1 MPVLRDI
8 VDVLREEGMPENPPP
23 PLNEASSSYNRAQP
37 IERVAMDEIY
47 RLFSSYDADVDHKIT
62 ESEFLAGVASLS
74 LPPSCDPAAAFAL
87 LDVDGSGTLSLN
99 ELCIAIGPDL
109 LAAKAQGVTA
119 TACLSKVIANLTAP
133 DATNIAAPT
142 PMEIKRTP
150 ERRRTWEVDG
160 CASCPYPIKVCD
172 DYCGMCFPC
181 AVLWYGGAFTDDKLV
196 GLSSVIDHVT
206 KVKTEPVEF
215 LWSIKNY
222 HVVRHEYLDQS
233 RTPEERKVYTHSASM
248 RGYFSTEDRSDVF
261 VPLTSSKETMLEMHF
276 THELAPAFKEEYQN
290 ARDRFYSANTRDD
303 RQEKEERIHMPSL
316 SGICMPEKG
325 RAKRVQWL
333 EGESK
338 DPWWTS
344 CACRYTVAA
353 FSCCC
358 GPCWLFM
365 IRNSMG
371 FQQYTFHKSLDGF
384 SDSEGQRF

>member
-1 MPVLRDI
+1 
-8 VDVLREEGMPENPPP
+8 MPENPPP

-150 ERRRTWEVDG
+150 ERQRPIYQNDG
-160 CASCPYPIKVCD
+160 CVLCPGCGPCPYPCYVCE
-172 DYCGMCFPC
+172 DYCGMCCPC

-206 KVKTEPVEF
+206 KVKAEPVEF
-215 LWSIKNY
+215 VWSIENY
-222 HVVRHEYLDQS
+222 HVVRRNNNGE
-233 RTPEERKVYTHSASM
+233 PEERKVYTHSASM
-248 RGYFSTEDRSDVF
+248 RGYFSAEDRSDVF
-261 VPLTSSKETMLEMHF
+261 VPLPSSKQTMLETDF
-276 THELAPAFKEEYQN
+276 TYELAPAFKKEYEN
-290 ARDRFYSANTRDD
+290 ARDRFYSANTRDA
-303 RQEKEERIHMPSL
+303 RQEKAEFFHMPSL
-316 SGICMPEKG
+316 KG
-325 RAKRVQWL
+325 PGKRVQWL

-344 CACRYTVAA
+344 CACKYTVAA

-365 IRNSMG
+365 IRSSMG

-384 SDSEGQRF
+384 IYPEGPQRF